1 MASLGFGSVL
11 WERSNCR
18 AVCVIDRMSTALRR
32 RGVQTMRMVLAQQG
46 LFEGPLGK
54 FIDIEVPGQ
63 DSDWGQRLLS
73 AHERLRVHLLPQLS
87 TRSLGIIVATMSPGA
102 LADLR

>member
-1 MASLGFGSVL
+1 M
-11 WERSNCR
+11 
-18 AVCVIDRMSTALRR
+18 IDRMSTALRR

-63 DSDWGQRLLS
+63 GQ
-73 AHERLRVHLLPQLS
+73 
-87 TRSLGIIVATMSPGA
+87 
-102 LADLR
+102 